1 MTETKTN
8 AKKSYEKPQVQSY
21 QSTDVLS
28 GLGPALAIYGETGP
42 NP

>member
-1 MTETKTN
+1 MTD

-21 QSTDVLS
+21 QSTNLLS
-28 GLGPALAIYGETGP
+28 DLGPALAIYGESGP